1 MHIENRL
8 PFRLSIWTSHLVVW
22 APFIII
28 IIIHAASDL
37 RCSILIEKKDFEIA
51 IVKLGKTQL
60 LFPAV
65 EAAKQTIGDRQGAD
79 LEEIEKK

>member
-1 MHIENRL
+1 
-8 PFRLSIWTSHLVVW
+8 VW

-79 LEEIEKK
+79 LEEIEKNKE

>member
-1 MHIENRL
+1 MHKENRL

-37 RCSILIEKKDFEIA
+37 RCSISIKKTDFEIA
-51 IVKLGKTQL
+51 IVKLGKIQL

-65 EAAKQTIGDRQGAD
+65 EEAKQTIGDRQGAD